1 MSEPTKP
8 DSVPSEQSI
17 VLLPCPFC
25 GEQAEIEQ
33 HAFNK
38 RYSVRC
44 VCSVEV
50 ATKQYE
56 SDKDAAEAWNTRK
69 TGDLENKPDSFPRDK
84 LLKLREAFLHKFVE
98 TNDSMYYAAI
108 MLCNA
113 VVWYEDN
120 TSMPMGRI
128 MGKWP
133 GDETDEEIE
142 AMLKKL

>member
-25 GEQAEIEQ
+25 GEQAEIAQ

-38 RYSVRC
+38 RYSVWC
-44 VCSVEV
+44 HCAVEV
-50 ATKQYE
+50 ATNQF
-56 SDKDAAEAWNTRK
+56 DKAEDAAAAWNTRN
-69 TGDLENKPDSFPRDK
+69 TGNLAEKPDPFPRDK
-84 LLKLREAFLHKFVE
+84 LLKLRETFLQKFVE
-98 TNDSMYYAAI
+98 TNDLMFYAAI

-120 TSMPMGRI
+120 ASTPMSRI